1 MIRIVNMVGFRQRMI
16 CLMILEVISIFSCPM
31 VSLSC
36 DSSFL
41 LTLLHSVL
49 PEISTRWWN
58 GPVKEF
64 VQ

>member
-1 MIRIVNMVGFRQRMI
+1 MIRIVNMVGFRQRLH
-16 CLMILEVISIFSCPM
+16 LMILEVIPIFSCPM

>member
-1 MIRIVNMVGFRQRMI
+1 MIRIVNMVGFRQRLH
-16 CLMILEVISIFSCPM
+16 LMIVEVIPIFSCPM